1 MLEQR
6 AFRDILGHFATGVV
20 LITAQT
26 PKGPVGL
33 AVNSFTSVSLDPPL
47 VALCAAHTSTTWPA
61 IQASG
66 GFAVTILGER
76 QAELCHTFSARTADR
91 FSGQDWAL
99 SHSGHP
105 LADDGLAWL
114 DCRISQVHAAGDH
127 DLVIAEVTGGAL
139 RGQTGPLVF
148 HAGRFTR
155 LMPTAFSENPA
166 GGRQG
171 DCKV

>member
-47 VALCAAHTSTTWPA
+47 VALCVAHTSTTWPA
-61 IQASG
+61 IRASG

-76 QAELCHTFSARTADR
+76 QAELCHTFSVRAADR
-91 FSGQDWAL
+91 FPVKTGRSATPAIPSRTMG
-99 SHSGHP
+99 
-105 LADDGLAWL
+105 WL
-114 DCRISQVHAAGDH
+114 GWTVGSPRSTQREIM
-127 DLVIAEVTGGAL
+127 TW
-139 RGQTGPLVF
+139 
-148 HAGRFTR
+148 
-155 LMPTAFSENPA
+155 
-166 GGRQG
+166 
-171 DCKV
+171 